1 MAMGMLNLSLFQ
13 NAAIFCRTKWA
24 EIGKKQ
30 VRRVVFLVGILS
42 TMATISSCC
51 PDCDPY
57 YRGNADPVYLSYEE
71 LRQPIKLVPP
81 AVPPDPIIKSG
92 KIWIS
97 GKYLLVNDL
106 NRGIHVFDNADPKS
120 PKNLGLILIPGN
132 VDLATKG
139 SVLFVDSFIDFVAI
153 NLERFPEIVVLK
165 RMENIFPY
173 NPYQM
178 IDDPNIYLT
187 GLDQSKGVVIGY
199 TLREEKKKEKKRR
212 GILLPRIL
220 DKGQVEEEDHTVA
233 P

>member
-1 MAMGMLNLSLFQ
+1 MGMLNLSLFQ
-13 NAAIFCRTKWA
+13 NAAIFCRTKW
-24 EIGKKQ
+24 
-30 VRRVVFLVGILS
+30 VRRVVFLVGILGA
-42 TMATISSCC
+42 MATISGCC
-51 PDCDPY
+51 LDCGPY
-57 YRGNADPVYLSYEE
+57 YRGNADPDPVYLSYEE

-81 AVPPDPIIKSG
+81 DPIIKSG
-92 KIWIS
+92 KIWVS

-153 NLERFPEIVVLK
+153 DLERFPEIVVLK

-199 TLREEKKKEKKRR
+199 TLQEKK
-212 GILLPRIL
+212 
-220 DKGQVEEEDHTVA
+220 
-233 P
+233 

>member
-24 EIGKKQ
+24 EIGKKR
-30 VRRVVFLVGILS
+30 VRRVVFLVGILGV
-42 TMATISSCC
+42 MATISGCFC
-51 PDCDPY
+51 PDCEPPY
-57 YRGNADPVYLSYEE
+57 GNADPVYLSYEE
-71 LRQPIKLVPP
+71 LRQPTKLVPP
-81 AVPPDPIIKSG
+81 DSIIKPG
-92 KIWIS
+92 KIWVS

-106 NRGIHVFDNADPKS
+106 NRGIHVFDNTNPKS
-120 PKNLGLILIPGN
+120 PQNLGLILIPGN

-139 SVLFVDSFIDFVAI
+139 SVLFADSFIDFVAI
-153 NLERFPEIVVLK
+153 DLERLPEIVVLK
-165 RMENIFPY
+165 RMNDIFPY

-199 TLREEKKKEKKRR
+199 TLQKKKKRR
-212 GILLPRIL
+212 GILLPL
-220 DKGQVEEEDHTVA
+220 LLEKGQTEGEDHTVA